1 MSSKDMFR
9 KEQRFSFRK
18 FSFGLASAVIAN
30 VIFGGAI
37 ASSPVVHANTATETA
52 AVATSERTASL
63 TYTVNIVD
71 QAGKVVD
78 TQTKTV
84 SVKTTEATASTTA
97 YLTTDLVPTGYALV
111 SGLGQV
117 TVTENATNV
126 FTVQVEE
133 IASEAVSTAA
143 SESATSTTA
152 VSESATSTA
161 VASETATSE
170 SATATSEV
178 AASETATSE
187 SATATSEVAASETA
201 TTASETSAT
210 KAERTAYLSYVTQYI
225 NEEKEIVDSKGH
237 LVAVTTTDETAKTQV
252 TVSAS
257 ENMPAGYEL
266 AQEKAEVVLQLVE
279 NQANVLAFAVAK
291 KSEEEEIAESQLS
304 NRDVLTQVTSE
315 ADLLADEALRQ
326 VAGEQAGNTA
336 LETAANDTKA
346 AAAAANQVLANAAAT
361 EAELGAQIDTVRTS
375 TQNLA
380 AEMLKVDADGVL
392 TAQLNTGVLPEFYNQ
407 QKVDKGQ
414 AATQL
419 NDLMVWNGVEMT
431 KPYQLP
437 IRDNGATIDE
447 VYYIRKQG
455 SANQDSANQDKTAKA
470 QIDNL
475 SVSNTGLVSGSA
487 TNAETPRTV
496 YAVIKSGDNYVI
508 SEEAWIIAMD
518 ATGGTIE
525 KNAGQTVTTD
535 EILNAVTVNW
545 GGYDPSWEFG
555 EALLKKEVITTD
567 LPTSGQNN
575 VVKVKL
581 TNAQGQEK
589 IVDVIVNWPVT
600 NHAPVITTSAT
611 DTNVTVQEGTP
622 KAIHIFSKT
631 VGDTEDANGNKL
643 FTPVASKDL
652 ENPLVPI
659 KKLAE
664 FSDPDAGDT
673 VTYKYNDLRNDQ
685 PHLSQ
690 TNLVMTNDGYL
701 SGNYTDWGPG
711 AKSTRRI
718 DVTDNH
724 GATTSSE
731 PFLVLGY
738 TIKADSSEL
747 EVVGSPTLDQIKSKL
762 VLDVNSAYPNA
773 VPSEMVVPTDQYG
786 HQIVGYRTAEGQET
800 TEVTSADQ
808 LPDGG
813 TYQVKVR
820 TTNIYG
826 QEIFNWVNVNSTPE
840 NTPTT
845 GTNKKPLYVFNNTPI
860 ATVGDGTNVADNVN
874 KVNVVTLE
882 DPDGINSV
890 EVTRETDVNTGIFT
904 PGDIGITIDK
914 DGNASGTPK
923 VGPIGVYSRGLTVTD
938 GKGATTNLFPR
949 NDEMETYVLD
959 ATAGA
964 TITKAVG
971 ETVTEDEILDNV
983 TVNTGNSNTMDAAID
998 SRYRK
1003 VLAPDQTVP
1012 TAPGEYDVKVR
1023 VITESNVYKDVT
1035 VKVIIPKY
1043 SDTLTAT
1050 ATENTSLVPGSGTA
1064 VTQPIVIKDANN
1076 NQTTAPAGTTYE
1088 IDPAFKAEKE
1098 ALGYEI
1104 SVSPTGE
1111 VSVKA
1116 PAGQEAD
1123 ITVPVTVTYPDKT
1136 TDSVSV
1142 PFKVDQKGL
1151 AQLKAKEAIDEKLA
1165 DETKDLEDKKNAE
1178 IAAITNNPDLTQEQ
1192 KDAAIQ
1198 DITDAAE
1205 IAKKALNDAAGVAK
1219 DNVAAATTPEEAKA
1233 AQTAGENTLA
1243 DLENGAEAALDLI
1256 TAKAE
1261 ATDAINDKLADELK
1275 DLAAKQAEAEKAIDA
1290 STMTPEE
1297 KAAAKEALQDV
1308 VDAEKAKLEDAAKKA
1323 TDEIAAAKTP
1333 ADVKAAEIA
1342 GETALTDAGTNAEA
1356 AVELA
1361 KDKEL
1366 AKEAI
1371 RTEEEEATKAAE
1383 KLAEDAIKAINDNPN
1398 LSDAEKQAAIDEVN
1412 KAVDDALEA
1421 IAENAKTATEAA
1433 ENAQALADLEAAKKA
1448 QEDADK
1454 AAIDKATPLVEDA
1467 VLEAAKQDAL
1477 NKLDEDAAQAAK
1489 DIAANPNLTDKQ
1501 VEKALADLEKDL
1513 AKAKDAVN
1521 AATTPEAVQ
1530 TAEDKGVDTIAGD
1543 VLDAAQLD
1551 ALNKLEEDTK
1561 ETVAAIESNPNL
1573 TPDEK
1578 AAAIA
1583 KVEEK
1588 ADDAKSDIL
1597 TAETPEAVQAVEENA
1612 DKDLAKEEL
1621 KAAADDAKKAIEAND
1636 NLTPEEKQ
1644 AAIDAVDA
1652 EVAKANE
1659 AIDAAKTPEEVN
1671 AATLA
1676 GEKAVA

>member
-63 TYTVNIVD
+63 SYTVNIVD

-126 FTVQVEE
+126 FTVRVEE
-133 IASEAVSTAA
+133 IASEAVLTAA

-152 VSESATSTA
+152 V
-161 VASETATSE
+161 SE

-201 TTASETSAT
+201 TSASETSAK
-210 KAERTAYLSYVTQYI
+210 KAERTAYLSYVTQYV

-392 TAQLNTGVLPEFYNQ
+392 TAQLNTGTNQ
-407 QKVDKGQ
+407 APTITPSGTGSTNPFTNTASPLRKIVYIFGRTTGDTE
-414 AATQL
+414 AVTTA
-419 NDLMVWNGVEMT
+419 
-431 KPYQLP
+431 
-437 IRDNGATIDE
+437 GAEDGE
-447 VYYIRKQG
+447 K
-455 SANQDSANQDKTAKA
+455 AKA
-470 QIDNL
+470 PIFDRAIAQP
-475 SVSNTGLVSGSA
+475 V
-487 TNAETPRTV
+487 
-496 YAVIKSGDNYVI
+496 AVITDADSTSIKVNYG
-508 SEEAWIIAMD
+508 D
-518 ATGGTIE
+518 ATAGNRLNNLGSTMVATAADGT
-525 KNAGQTVTTD
+525 V
-535 EILNAVTVNW
+535 
-545 GGYDPSWEFG
+545 
-555 EALLKKEVITTD
+555 LK
-567 LPTSGQNN
+567 
-575 VVKVKL
+575 
-581 TNAQGQEK
+581 
-589 IVDVIVNWPVT
+589 
-600 NHAPVITTSAT
+600 AT
-611 DTNVTVQEGTP
+611 DGTFTNVTLTNGTANIYLGGTYDFLP
-622 KAIHIFSKT
+622 GGKYTRQFIISDESGTEVRGEAFYT
-631 VGDTEDANGNKL
+631 V
-643 FTPVASKDL
+643 S
-652 ENPLVPI
+652 
-659 KKLAE
+659 
-664 FSDPDAGDT
+664 
-673 VTYKYNDLRNDQ
+673 
-685 PHLSQ
+685 
-690 TNLVMTNDGYL
+690 
-701 SGNYTDWGPG
+701 YTDKLVDNQPI
-711 AKSTRRI
+711 AKNQ
-718 DVTDNH
+718 DVALT
-724 GATTSSE
+724 E
-731 PFLVLGY
+731 
-738 TIKADSSEL
+738 E
-747 EVVGSPTLDQIKSKL
+747 EVFAKLTLDVKEGKFP
-762 VLDVNSAYPNA
+762 DTNPNLT
-773 VPSEMVVPTDQYG
+773 VPESEVTRT
-786 HQIVGYRTAEGQET
+786 IVGYRTVDGKTKGDLVKQTDLAQFPKDKDLEVRVKTTNAYGQTIYNWVKVDYNLKPSMPTIGVTPNVIPNNNDSRKLEVLHVFGNVTGTTEAVSSAGEEKAPDFDTTKATKSFLATDSENETVTLTYGVPGNITAYEAGNPDSLTANGSNLISAETKNIGAPNTTQLLLNDEGKLTGELPLNPGQFYSRIIKMTDTAGNESYSNPFYVITYTDKRADDTDLTVAAASDLTEANIFGKLTIDTVSGSVNPALTVPESEYSRKIVGYRLKDTTDVIDLSASTLNTLPAGQNYEIKVET
-800 TEVTSADQ
+800 TN
-808 LPDGG
+808 P
-813 TYQVKVR
+813 
-820 TTNIYG
+820 YG
-826 QEIFNWVNVNSTPE
+826 QTIYNWVPVNDTR
-840 NTPTT
+840 TV
-845 GTNKKPLYVFNNTPI
+845 GTDKKPLYVFNNTPI
-860 ATVGDGTNVADNVN
+860 ATVGAGTDEADNVN
-874 KVNVVTLE
+874 KVKVVTLK

-938 GKGATTNLFPR
+938 GNGAIENLFPR
-949 NDEMETYVLD
+949 DNEMQTYVLD

-971 ETVTEDEILDNV
+971 ETVTEAEILDNV

-1003 VLAPDQTVP
+1003 VLAPGQTVP

-1050 ATENTSLVPGSGTA
+1050 AAENTSLVPGSGTA
-1064 VTQPIVIKDANN
+1064 VSQPIAITKAADGST
-1076 NQTTAPAGTTYE
+1076 TTAPAGTTYE

-1151 AQLKAKEAIDEKLA
+1151 AQLKATEALDEEATAAKEAID
-1165 DETKDLEDKKNAE
+1165 
-1178 IAAITNNPDLTQEQ
+1178 NNPNLSE
-1192 KDAAIQ
+1192 
-1198 DITDAAE
+1198 
-1205 IAKKALNDAAGVAK
+1205 
-1219 DNVAAATTPEEAKA
+1219 
-1233 AQTAGENTLA
+1233 
-1243 DLENGAEAALDLI
+1243 
-1256 TAKAE
+1256 
-1261 ATDAINDKLADELK
+1261 DEK
-1275 DLAAKQAEAEKAIDA
+1275 QAAKEAVDAEAEKAKQAVADATTID
-1290 STMTPEE
+1290 EVD
-1297 KAAAKEALQDV
+1297 AAKEAGTTN
-1308 VDAEKAKLEDAAKKA
+1308 VDGK
-1323 TDEIAAAKTP
+1323 
-1333 ADVKAAEIA
+1333 
-1342 GETALTDAGTNAEA
+1342 
-1356 AVELA
+1356 
-1361 KDKEL
+1361 
-1366 AKEAI
+1366 
-1371 RTEEEEATKAAE
+1371 
-1383 KLAEDAIKAINDNPN
+1383 
-1398 LSDAEKQAAIDEVN
+1398 
-1412 KAVDDALEA
+1412 
-1421 IAENAKTATEAA
+1421 
-1433 ENAQALADLEAAKKA
+1433 
-1448 QEDADK
+1448 
-1454 AAIDKATPLVEDA
+1454 
-1467 VLEAAKQDAL
+1467 
-1477 NKLDEDAAQAAK
+1477 
-1489 DIAANPNLTDKQ
+1489 
-1501 VEKALADLEKDL
+1501 
-1513 AKAKDAVN
+1513 
-1521 AATTPEAVQ
+1521 
-1530 TAEDKGVDTIAGD
+1530 
-1543 VLDAAQLD
+1543 
-1551 ALNKLEEDTK
+1551 
-1561 ETVAAIESNPNL
+1561 
-1573 TPDEK
+1573 
-1578 AAAIA
+1578 
-1583 KVEEK
+1583 
-1588 ADDAKSDIL
+1588 
-1597 TAETPEAVQAVEENA
+1597 
-1612 DKDLAKEEL
+1612 
-1621 KAAADDAKKAIEAND
+1621 
-1636 NLTPEEKQ
+1636 
-1644 AAIDAVDA
+1644 
-1652 EVAKANE
+1652 
-1659 AIDAAKTPEEVN
+1659 
-1671 AATLA
+1671 
-1676 GEKAVA
+1676 